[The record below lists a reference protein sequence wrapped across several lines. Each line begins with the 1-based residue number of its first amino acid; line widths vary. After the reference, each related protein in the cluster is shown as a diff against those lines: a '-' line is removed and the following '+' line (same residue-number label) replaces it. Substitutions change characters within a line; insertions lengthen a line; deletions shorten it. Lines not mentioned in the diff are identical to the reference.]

1 MPSPDIVFQSTRD
14 FQHFQRVRI
23 WDEDIGGLAIE
34 RSPEDL
40 AEELSF
46 EWLQADGLGIATSIR
61 HESFWEVDQF
71 MGAQKVFRYLNQ
83 ERIVFLLTVLLF
95 VIFSLT
101 LSNFL
106 AAGNLLSLVRSV
118 AVLGILGLGMLIVV
132 LGRGIDLSLVA
143 TMAISVAWAMQLIS
157 DGMPVPLAMSIGL
170 LFALGIALT
179 TGILVAYAEIPPL
192 FATLAMATFTY
203 GFGRAHLI
211 TGTDVVYMPKNMGW
225 IVSLGQGQ
233 WLGIPMPIVVAAAMV
248 LVVYLFLK
256 FTKIGAFIY
265 AIGDNLQ
272 ASRISGIAVRPM
284 LVLQY
289 VISGGIAF
297 VAGIITAT
305 SVQSMNTRV
314 VNSNMIY
321 DVILVVVL
329 GGVGLSGGRGNVRN
343 VIVGTL
349 LIGVLMNGMTIM
361 DIQYTVQNVIKSLI
375 LLLAIIV
382 DSVVNPRDEQTGQQ
396 GDI

>member
-1 MPSPDIVFQSTRD
+1 MR
-14 FQHFQRVRI
+14 
-23 WDEDIGGLAIE
+23 
-34 RSPEDL
+34 
-40 AEELSF
+40 
-46 EWLQADGLGIATSIR
+46 LQVVAR
-61 HESFWEVDQF
+61 H
-71 MGAQKVFRYLNQ
+71 LNQ
-83 ERIVFLLTVLLF
+83 ERIVFLLTVALVIAFAALLP
-95 VIFSLT
+95 
-101 LSNFL
+101 NFL
-106 AAGNLLSLVRSV
+106 DRGNLLSLVRSV
-118 AVLGILGLGMLIVV
+118 AVLGVLGLGMLIVV

-143 TMAISVAWAMQLIS
+143 IMAISVAWSMQLIHQ
-157 DGMPVPLAMSIGL
+157 GLPVYAAL
-170 LFALGIALT
+170 ALGLVFAVGIAFF

-192 FATLAMATFTY
+192 FATLAMSTFVY

-211 TGTDVVYMPKNMGW
+211 TGTDVVYMPQNMGW
-225 IVSLGQGQ
+225 IVGLGQGK
-233 WLGIPMPIVVAAAMV
+233 LIGIPMPIVVAALAAFV
-248 LVVYLFLK
+248 IFLFLR
-256 FTKIGAFIY
+256 FTKLGSYVY
-265 AIGDNLQ
+265 AIGDNLA
-272 ASRISGIAVRPM
+272 ASRISGISVRPM

-289 VISGGIAF
+289 VLAGVIAF
-297 VAGIITAT
+297 VAGVLTAT
-305 SVQSMNTRV
+305 SVEAMNTRI

-375 LLLAIIV
+375 LLLAIVI

>member
-1 MPSPDIVFQSTRD
+1 MTRSKE
-14 FQHFQRVRI
+14 F
-23 WDEDIGGLAIE
+23 
-34 RSPEDL
+34 
-40 AEELSF
+40 
-46 EWLQADGLGIATSIR
+46 
-61 HESFWEVDQF
+61 
-71 MGAQKVFRYLNQ
+71 FRYLNQ
-83 ERIVFLLTVLLF
+83 ERIVFLLTVVLF
-95 VIFSLT
+95 VIFSVT
-101 LSNFL
+101 LGKFL
-106 AAGNLLSLVRSV
+106 QPDNLLSLVRNV

-157 DGMPVPLAMSIGL
+157 SGVPVSVALVLGL
-170 LFALGIALT
+170 LFALGIALI

-211 TGTDVVYMPKNMGW
+211 KGTDVVYMPKNMGW
-225 IVSLGQGQ
+225 IVYLGQGHF
-233 WLGIPMPIVVAAAMV
+233 LGIPMPIVVAAVMG
-248 LVVYLFLK
+248 LLVYLFLRYSK
-256 FTKIGAFIY
+256 LGAFIY
-265 AIGDNLQ
+265 AIGDNIS
-272 ASRISGIAVRPM
+272 ASRIGGIPVRPM
-284 LVLQY
+284 LVMQY

-297 VAGIITAT
+297 VAGIITAM
-305 SVQSMNTRV
+305 SVQAMNTRV

>member
-1 MPSPDIVFQSTRD
+1 MTIRA
-14 FQHFQRVRI
+14 
-23 WDEDIGGLAIE
+23 LA
-34 RSPEDL
+34 
-40 AEELSF
+40 
-46 EWLQADGLGIATSIR
+46 R
-61 HESFWEVDQF
+61 H
-71 MGAQKVFRYLNQ
+71 LNQ
-83 ERIVFLLTVLLF
+83 EKIVFLLTVLLF
-95 VIFSLT
+95 AAFSLT
-101 LSNFL
+101 LPNFL
-106 AAGNLLSLVRSV
+106 ESGNILSLVRSV
-118 AVLGILGLGMLIVV
+118 AVLGILGLGMLVVV

-143 TMAISVAWAMQLIS
+143 IMAISVAWSMQLIHE
-157 DGMPVPLAMSIGL
+157 GVPLYTALTIGL
-170 LFALGIALT
+170 LFALGITLV

-192 FATLAMATFTY
+192 FATLAMATFVY

-211 TGTDVVYMPKNMGW
+211 VGTDVVYMPKTMGW
-225 IVSLGQGQ
+225 IVEMGQGKL
-233 WLGIPMPIVVAAAMV
+233 LGIPMPIVVAA
-248 LVVYLFLK
+248 VVAAVVFLFLK
-256 FTKIGAFIY
+256 FTKIGNFIY
-265 AIGDNLQ
+265 AIGDNLA
-272 ASRISGIAVRPM
+272 ASRISGIAVRPV

-289 VISGGIAF
+289 VLAGGIAF
-297 VAGIITAT
+297 IAGIITAT
-305 SVQSMNTRV
+305 SVEAMNTRI

-375 LLLAIIV
+375 LLLAIVV

>member
-1 MPSPDIVFQSTRD
+1 MN
-14 FQHFQRVRI
+14 
-23 WDEDIGGLAIE
+23 
-34 RSPEDL
+34 
-40 AEELSF
+40 
-46 EWLQADGLGIATSIR
+46 IR
-61 HESFWEVDQF
+61 ALMRQ
-71 MGAQKVFRYLNQ
+71 LNQ
-83 ERIVFLLTVLLF
+83 EKIVFLLTVLLL

-101 LSNFL
+101 LKNFL
-106 AAGNLLSLVRSV
+106 SPDNILTLMRSV

-143 TMAISVAWAMQLIS
+143 TMAISVAWAMQLVS
-157 DGMPVPLAMSIGL
+157 QGVPVSVALTTGL
-170 LFALGIALT
+170 LFAIGMALV

-192 FATLAMATFTY
+192 FATLAMATFIY

-211 TGTDVVYMPKNMGW
+211 VGTDVVYMPKDMGW
-225 IVSLGQGQ
+225 VISLGQGRL
-233 WLGIPMPIVVAAAMV
+233 LGIPMPILVALAMA
-248 LVVYLFLK
+248 LLVYLFLK
-256 FTKIGAFIY
+256 FTKVGNFIY
-265 AIGDNLQ
+265 AIGDNLA
-272 ASRISGIAVRPM
+272 ASRIGGIAVRPI

-289 VISGGIAF
+289 VLSGAIAF
-297 VAGIITAT
+297 AAGVITAT
-305 SVQSMNTRV
+305 SVQAMNTRI

-343 VIVGTL
+343 VIVGTM

-375 LLLAIIV
+375 LLLAIVV

>member
-1 MPSPDIVFQSTRD
+1 MST
-14 FQHFQRVRI
+14 
-23 WDEDIGGLAIE
+23 
-34 RSPEDL
+34 
-40 AEELSF
+40 
-46 EWLQADGLGIATSIR
+46 
-61 HESFWEVDQF
+61 
-71 MGAQKVFRYLNQ
+71 QKFFRYLNQ

-101 LSNFL
+101 LNNFL
-106 AAGNLLSLVRSV
+106 AAGNILSLLRSV

-157 DGMPVPLAMSIGL
+157 TGMPVSVAMTMGL
-170 LFALGIALT
+170 LFALVIALA

-225 IVSLGQGQ
+225 IISLGQGQ
-233 WLGIPMPIVVAAAMV
+233 FLGIPMPILVAAIIAAI
-248 LVVYLFLK
+248 VYLFLRY
-256 FTKIGAFIY
+256 TKIGAFIY
-265 AIGDNLQ
+265 AIGDNLP
-272 ASRISGIAVRPM
+272 ASRISGISVRPM

-305 SVQSMNTRV
+305 SVQAMNTRV

-375 LLLAIIV
+375 LLLAIVV

>member
-1 MPSPDIVFQSTRD
+1 MQ
-14 FQHFQRVRI
+14 
-23 WDEDIGGLAIE
+23 
-34 RSPEDL
+34 
-40 AEELSF
+40 LSK
-46 EWLQADGLGIATSIR
+46 A
-61 HESFWEVDQF
+61 
-71 MGAQKVFRYLNQ
+71 FRLLNQ

-95 VIFSLT
+95 ATFSLT
-101 LSNFL
+101 LNNFL

-143 TMAISVAWAMQLIS
+143 LMAISVAWAMQLVS
-157 DGMPVPLAMSIGL
+157 QGMPVYAAMTAGL
-170 LFALGIALT
+170 LFALGMALIN
-179 TGILVAYAEIPPL
+179 GILVAYAEIPPL
-192 FATLAMATFTY
+192 FATLAMATFIY
-203 GFGRAHLI
+203 GFGRAHMI
-211 TGTDVVYMPKNMGW
+211 TGTDVVYMPKNIGW
-225 IVSLGQGQ
+225 IVELGQGHF
-233 WLGIPMPIVVAAAMV
+233 LGLPMPIVVAAGVA
-248 LVVYLFLK
+248 LVVFLFLK
-256 FTKIGAFIY
+256 YTKLGAFIY
-265 AIGDNLQ
+265 AIGDNLP
-272 ASRISGIAVRPM
+272 ASRIGGIPVRPM

-297 VAGIITAT
+297 AAGIITAT
-305 SVQSMNTRV
+305 SVEAMNTRV

-361 DIQYTVQNVIKSLI
+361 DIQYTIQNVIKSLI
-375 LLLAIIV
+375 LLLAIVV
-382 DSVVNPRDEQTGQQ
+382 DSIVNPRDEQTGQQ

>member
-1 MPSPDIVFQSTRD
+1 MNARK
-14 FQHFQRVRI
+14 
-23 WDEDIGGLAIE
+23 L
-34 RSPEDL
+34 
-40 AEELSF
+40 
-46 EWLQADGLGIATSIR
+46 
-61 HESFWEVDQF
+61 
-71 MGAQKVFRYLNQ
+71 FRYLNQ
-83 ERIVFLLTVLLF
+83 EKIVFLLTVLLF
-95 VIFSLT
+95 VAFSLT
-101 LSNFL
+101 LNNFL
-106 AAGNLLSLVRSV
+106 DGNNILSLIRSV

-143 TMAISVAWAMQLIS
+143 TMAISIAWSMQLIHE
-157 DGMPVPLAMSIGL
+157 GMPVYAALTTGL
-170 LFALGIALT
+170 LFALGVALF

-192 FATLAMATFTY
+192 FATLAMATFVY

-211 TGTDVVYMPKNMGW
+211 VGTDVVYMPKTMGW
-225 IVSLGQGQ
+225 IVMLGQGK
-233 WLGIPMPIVVAAAMV
+233 LFGVPMPIVVAAAMALIV
-248 LVVYLFLK
+248 FLFLK
-256 FTKIGAFIY
+256 FTKVGNFVY
-265 AIGDNLQ
+265 AIGDNLA
-272 ASRISGIAVRPM
+272 ASRIGGIAVRPM

-289 VISGGIAF
+289 VLSGGIAF

-305 SVQSMNTRV
+305 SVEAMNTRI

-329 GGVGLSGGRGNVRN
+329 GGIGLSGGRGNVRN

-375 LLLAIIV
+375 LLLAIVV
-382 DSVVNPRDEQTGQQ
+382 DSIVNPRDEQTGQQ

>member
-1 MPSPDIVFQSTRD
+1 M
-14 FQHFQRVRI
+14 
-23 WDEDIGGLAIE
+23 
-34 RSPEDL
+34 
-40 AEELSF
+40 
-46 EWLQADGLGIATSIR
+46 
-61 HESFWEVDQF
+61 
-71 MGAQKVFRYLNQ
+71 QKLFRYLNQ
-83 ERIVFLLTVLLF
+83 EKIVFILTVLLF
-95 VIFSLT
+95 IAFSLT
-101 LSNFL
+101 LNNFL
-106 AAGNLLSLVRSV
+106 DRENVLSLVRSV

-143 TMAISVAWAMQLIS
+143 TMAISVAWSMQLINE
-157 DGMPVPLAMSIGL
+157 GMSVYTALTVGL
-170 LFALGIALT
+170 LFALGVALF

-192 FATLAMATFTY
+192 FATIAMATFVY

-211 TGTDVVYMPKNMGW
+211 VGTDVVYMPKTLGW
-225 IVSLGQGQ
+225 IISLGQGKFI
-233 WLGIPMPIVVAAAMV
+233 GIPMPIIVAAVMA
-248 LVVYLFLK
+248 LVVFLFLK
-256 FTKIGAFIY
+256 FTKIGNFIY
-265 AIGDNLQ
+265 AIGDNLA
-272 ASRISGIAVRPM
+272 ASRISGISVRPV

-289 VISGGIAF
+289 VFSGGIAF

-305 SVQSMNTRV
+305 SVEAMNTRI

-375 LLLAIIV
+375 LLFAIVI

>member
-1 MPSPDIVFQSTRD
+1 MNARK
-14 FQHFQRVRI
+14 
-23 WDEDIGGLAIE
+23 L
-34 RSPEDL
+34 
-40 AEELSF
+40 
-46 EWLQADGLGIATSIR
+46 
-61 HESFWEVDQF
+61 
-71 MGAQKVFRYLNQ
+71 FRYLNQ
-83 ERIVFLLTVLLF
+83 EKIVFILTVMLF
-95 VIFSLT
+95 LAFSLT
-101 LSNFL
+101 LNNFL
-106 AAGNLLSLVRSV
+106 DANNILSLIRSV

-143 TMAISVAWAMQLIS
+143 TMAISIAWSMQLIHE
-157 DGMPVPLAMSIGL
+157 GMPVYAALTTGL
-170 LFALGIALT
+170 LFALGVALF

-192 FATLAMATFTY
+192 FATLAMATFVY

-211 TGTDVVYMPKNMGW
+211 VGTDVVYMPKTMGW
-225 IVSLGQGQ
+225 IVTLGQGK
-233 WLGIPMPIVVAAAMV
+233 LFGVPMPIVVAAVMALIV
-248 LVVYLFLK
+248 FLFLK
-256 FTKIGAFIY
+256 FTKIGNFVY
-265 AIGDNLQ
+265 AIGDNLA
-272 ASRISGIAVRPM
+272 ASRIGGIAVRPM

-289 VISGGIAF
+289 VLSGGIAF

-305 SVQSMNTRV
+305 SVEAMNTRI

-375 LLLAIIV
+375 LLLAIVV
-382 DSVVNPRDEQTGQQ
+382 DSIVNPRDEQTGQQ